1 MTVDMFVMPSV
12 AMTCALAGASG
23 GAGFVDAIAGGGGLI
38 SLPVLLAAG
47 VPAHLAL
54 GTNKGQSVFGSC
66 ASMITYARA
75 GLVDWKQARFTWPLA
90 FIGSTLGAFAV
101 TAVAPATLRPVVM
114 ILLALASVLL
124 WMPRPTALADGI
136 ALSRGRMVAISSALA
151 LVIGSYDGF
160 FGPGTGAFL
169 IVGMVALLGRTLPRA
184 TADAKVINF
193 ASNVAAVLWFAGH
206 GAILWRVSLPMA
218 GAQLLGGILGA
229 RTAIRGGARLI
240 RVMVTVVS
248 TLLLCK
254 LAFDFYVS
262 R

>member
-1 MTVDMFVMPSV
+1 
-12 AMTCALAGASG
+12 MTCALAGAAG
-23 GAGFVDAIAGGGGLI
+23 CAGFVDAIAGGGGLI

-47 VPAHLAL
+47 VPANLAL

-75 GLVDWKQARFTWPLA
+75 GQVDWTQARLTWPLA
-90 FIGSTLGAFAV
+90 FVGSTVGAFAV
-101 TAVAPATLRPVVM
+101 SAVAPATLRPVVM
-114 ILLALASVLL
+114 VLLVLASVLL
-124 WMPRPTALADGI
+124 WMPRPTAIADDIVMSRRRALVI
-136 ALSRGRMVAISSALA
+136 ASSLA
-151 LVIGSYDGF
+151 LVIGAYDGF

-193 ASNVAAVLWFAGH
+193 ASNAAAVLWFASH
-206 GAILWRVSLPMA
+206 GAILWRISLPMA

-229 RTAIRGGARLI
+229 RTAIRGGARVI

-248 TLLLCK
+248 TLLIVK
-254 LAFDFYVS
+254 LGHDLWLA